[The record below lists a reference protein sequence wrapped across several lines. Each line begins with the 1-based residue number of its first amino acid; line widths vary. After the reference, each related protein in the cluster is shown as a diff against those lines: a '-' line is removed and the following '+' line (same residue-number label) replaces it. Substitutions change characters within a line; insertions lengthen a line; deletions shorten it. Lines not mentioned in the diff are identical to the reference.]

1 MLIYESMTVPQD
13 TTASQ
18 ERIQRSWACCEDG
31 SAFVLPGATREKT
44 RGSPVSAR
52 WGPCPLQHLKRS
64 PRFRLEVRNG
74 TWHPWCNQKSY
85 PTFTQGSE
93 VKFCEQIKILSL
105 YNRELKLLP
114 WNQKVVFP
122 SETHF
127 KNKFLPEMC
136 HSFQSSMVE
145 IDHTKTQSQLVC

>member
-1 MLIYESMTVPQD
+1 MNRNHILSFLPFSWGRFPYKR
-13 TTASQ
+13 
-18 ERIQRSWACCEDG
+18 RINE
-31 SAFVLPGATREKT
+31 
-44 RGSPVSAR
+44 
-52 WGPCPLQHLKRS
+52 
-64 PRFRLEVRNG
+64 
-74 TWHPWCNQKSY
+74 
-85 PTFTQGSE
+85 SE